1 MPWQEQIGIGSDC
14 GRAEYSRSTRTFM
27 SGAEG
32 EWVVY
37 HLPTYIPAGYRRNC
51 PFLAAGWVGV
61 RPTASKGSSAAMP
74 AQAMLIEDV
83 GTRMQLMENQ
93 WLR

>member
-1 MPWQEQIGIGSDC
+1 MPWQERIGRGGDC
-14 GRAEYSRSTRTFM
+14 GRADDSRFTRTFT

-37 HLPTYIPAGYRRNC
+37 HLPADIPAGY
-51 PFLAAGWVGV
+51 W
-61 RPTASKGSSAAMP
+61 
-74 AQAMLIEDV
+74 AQAMPIEGV